1 MWSVRKRV
9 KQKRRIMVSLCA
21 VAALLLA
28 VVMRLSRGGTFFTC
42 PLICSCTADTLSC
55 TGQTESTARATS
67 STNNLRLAHLPFT
80 EVQSGTFRGLIN
92 VSRIEISQSDSI
104 RKIRGETFLSLYN
117 LIEISIL
124 NIIHLSVIEKGAF
137 TDLPRLRYLSI
148 CNTGIRHFP
157 DFSRISSLG
166 LDFFLEIGDN
176 TQLNS
181 IPANAFQGISKA
193 DTHMNLV
200 RNGFIEIDS
209 HAFNGTR
216 LEKLILKDNWH
227 LIKIHD
233 DAFEGA
239 EGPTLLDVSSTAL
252 RSLPTRG
259 LREVKIFIARSTPS
273 LKTLPPLE
281 NLAEL
286 QEADLTYPSHCC
298 AFHTWKRDNRETA
311 VFGRFK
317 NLTMLCN
324 MANQADSMDPSGEDL
339 NDINFHYPDL
349 ELCVSTNSFKCTPE
363 PDAFNPCEDLLGH
376 TFLRAITWIVT
387 VFALVGNLAVLLVLL
402 LSHQKLSVSR
412 FLMCNLAFADLCMG
426 FYLLLIA
433 SADYRSRQEYYNHA
447 TDWQTGMGC
456 GVAGF
461 LTVFAS
467 ELSIYTLTMI
477 TLERWH
483 TITHAMQMSRRLRL
497 RHMVTMMAIGW
508 GFSLLMALLPVVG
521 VSSYT
526 KVSICLPMDIETPVS
541 QGYVV
546 AVLVINVAAF
556 LMVCSSYAGIYLS
569 VRNPNVPT
577 RHGDT
582 RMAKR
587 MAVLIFTD
595 FLCMAPI
602 SFFAIS
608 AALHMPL
615 ITVSQSKILLILFY
629 PINSLC
635 NPFLYTI
642 FTRAF
647 RRDMCLLLSR
657 CGCCHAQAEFY
668 RSQGLSGVTLAPRK
682 KSVRKSHSNQFRAY
696 HIKLQ
701 GCFFNKAAK

>member
-1 MWSVRKRV
+1 
-9 KQKRRIMVSLCA
+9 MVSRCSL
-21 VAALLLA
+21 AALLLA
-28 VVMRLSRGGTFFTC
+28 LAMRLSRGGSFTC
-42 PLICSCTADTLSC
+42 PLPCICTADTLRC
-55 TGQTESTARATS
+55 TAQTESAARGS
-67 STNNLRLAHLPFT
+67 SSNNNLRLAHLPFT
-80 EVQSGTFRGLIN
+80 EVQRGTFRGLIN
-92 VSRIEISQSDSI
+92 VTR
-104 RKIRGETFLSLYN
+104 
-117 LIEISIL
+117 ISIL
-124 NIIHLSVIEKGAF
+124 NIIYLSAVEEGAF

-148 CNTGIRHFP
+148 CNTGIKHFP
-157 DFSRISSLG
+157 DFSRISSLE
-166 LDFFLEIGDN
+166 LDFFLEMGDN
-176 TQLNS
+176 RQLPS
-181 IPANAFQGISKA
+181 VPANAFRGVSRA
-193 DTHMNLV
+193 DMYMNLV
-200 RNGFIEIDS
+200 RNGLTAIDS

-216 LEKLILKDNWH
+216 LEKLILKDNKN

-239 EGPTLLDVSSTAL
+239 EGPVLLDVSSTAL
-252 RSLPTRG
+252 RSLPARG
-259 LREVKIFIARSTPS
+259 LREVKVLVARFTPS

-298 AFHTWKRDNRETA
+298 AFQTWKRDNRENA

-317 NLTMLCN
+317 NLSMLCD
-324 MANQADSMDPSGEDL
+324 MADQADMDPSSEDL
-339 NDINFHYPDL
+339 YDINFHYPDL
-349 ELCVSTNSFKCTPE
+349 DLCASSSSFKCTPE

-376 TFLRAITWIVT
+376 ALLRAITWIVT
-387 VFALVGNLAVLLVLL
+387 VFSLVGNLAVLLVLL
-402 LSHQKLSVSR
+402 MSHQKLSVSR

-433 SADYRSRQEYYNHA
+433 LADYRSRQEYYNHA

-461 LTVFAS
+461 LSVFSS

-483 TITHAMQMSRRLRL
+483 TITHAMQISRRLRL

-546 AVLVINVAAF
+546 AVLAINVAAF

-608 AALHMPL
+608 AALRMPL

-642 FTRAF
+642 STRAF
-647 RRDMCLLLSR
+647 RRDTCLLLSR
-657 CGCCHAQAEFY
+657 CGCCHTQAEYY
-668 RSQGLSGVTLAPRK
+668 RSRGLSGVILAPR
-682 KSVRKSHSNQFRAY
+682 RKSLRKSRSGHFRAY
-696 HIKLQ
+696 HIKLH
-701 GCFFNKAAK
+701 GCFFNKAAT

>member
-1 MWSVRKRV
+1 
-9 KQKRRIMVSLCA
+9 MVSVCTVLP
-21 VAALLLA
+21 LLLPLL
-28 VVMRLSRGGTFFTC
+28 MIHGGRGGSGTFTFTC
-42 PLICSCTADTLSC
+42 PQICTCTPGTLTC
-55 TGQTESTARATS
+55 TGYTEKTARATAF
-67 STNNLRLAHLPFT
+67 TNILRLAQLPLT
-80 EVQSGTFRGLIN
+80 EVRSGTFQGLIN

-104 RKIRGETFLSLYN
+104 RKIQSEAFLSLHS
-117 LIEISIL
+117 LIEIAIL
-124 NIIHLSVIEKGAF
+124 NIIHLSAIEKGAF

-157 DFSRISSLG
+157 DFSRISSMG
-166 LDFFLEIGDN
+166 LDFFLEMGDN
-176 TQLNS
+176 IQLNS

-193 DTHMNLV
+193 DMYMKLV
-200 RNGFIEIDS
+200 RNGITEIEA

-216 LEKLILKDNWH
+216 LEKLILKDNQH
-227 LIKIHD
+227 LNKIHD

-259 LREVKIFIARSTPS
+259 LGEMKVLIARSTPS

-281 NLAEL
+281 NLSEL
-286 QEADLTYPSHCC
+286 QEANLTYPSHCC
-298 AFHTWKRDNRETA
+298 AFHTWKRDNKEAA
-311 VFGRFK
+311 VFNRFK
-317 NLTMLCN
+317 DLTMLCN
-324 MANQADSMDPSGEDL
+324 MAAQADTMDPSAEDL

-349 ELCVSTNSFKCTPE
+349 ELCVSSRSFKCTPE
-363 PDAFNPCEDLLGH
+363 PDAFSPCEDLLGH
-376 TFLRAITWIVT
+376 SFLRVITWIVT
-387 VFALVGNLAVLLVLL
+387 TFALVGNLAVLFVLL

-433 SADYRSRQEYYNHA
+433 LADYRSRQEYYNHA
-447 TDWQTGMGC
+447 MDWQTGLGC

-461 LTVFAS
+461 LTVFSS

-508 GFSLLMALLPVVG
+508 GFSLLMALLPVFG

-556 LMVCSSYAGIYLS
+556 LLVCFSYAGIYLS
-569 VRNPNVPT
+569 VRSPDVPT
-577 RHGDT
+577 RHGDA

-615 ITVSQSKILLILFY
+615 ITISQSKILLILFY

-657 CGCCHAQAEFY
+657 CGCCNAQAESY
-668 RSQGLSGVTLAPRK
+668 RLHGLSRVALTPR
-682 KSVRKSHSNQFRAY
+682 RQRARTSHSNQFRAY
-696 HIKLQ
+696 HIKLH
-701 GCFFNKAAK
+701 GCFFNKAAT

>member
-1 MWSVRKRV
+1 MDRFLCRVRR
-9 KQKRRIMVSLCA
+9 KQVRLKRRIMVSLCSVA
-21 VAALLLA
+21 VLLLLA
-28 VVMRLSRGGTFFTC
+28 VVMMRVSRGGTFTC
-42 PLICSCTADTLSC
+42 PPVCRCTADTLGC
-55 TGQTESTARATS
+55 TGETESRARGTS
-67 STNNLRLAHLPFT
+67 STTDLRLAHLPLT
-80 EVQSGTFRGLIN
+80 EVQSGTFQGLIN

-104 RKIRGETFLSLYN
+104 RKIQSEAFLSIHN

-124 NIIHLSVIEKGAF
+124 NIIHLLAIEKGAF
-137 TDLPRLRYLSI
+137 ADLPRLRYLSI

-157 DFSRISSLG
+157 DFTHISSLG
-166 LDFFLEIGDN
+166 LDFFLEMGDN
-176 TQLNS
+176 MQINS

-193 DTHMNLV
+193 DMHMNLV
-200 RNGFIEIDS
+200 RNGFTEIDS

-216 LEKLILKDNWH
+216 LEKLILKDNRH

-239 EGPTLLDVSSTAL
+239 EGPNLL
-252 RSLPTRG
+252 RG
-259 LREVKIFIARSTPS
+259 LREVKVLIAHSTPS
-273 LKTLPPLE
+273 LKILPPLE
-281 NLAEL
+281 TLAEL

-298 AFHTWKRDNRETA
+298 AFNTWKHDNKETA

-324 MANQADSMDPSGEDL
+324 MADQTDSMDPSGEDL

-349 ELCVSTNSFKCTPE
+349 ELCISSSSFKCTPE

-387 VFALVGNLAVLLVLL
+387 VFSLVGNLAVLLVLL
-402 LSHQKLSVSR
+402 LSHQKLGVSR

-433 SADYRSRQEYYNHA
+433 LADYRSRQEYYNHA
-447 TDWQTGMGC
+447 MDWQTGMGC
-456 GVAGF
+456 GIAGF
-461 LTVFAS
+461 LTVFSS

-508 GFSLLMALLPVVG
+508 GFSLLMALLPVIG

-569 VRNPNVPT
+569 VHNPNVPT

-657 CGCCHAQAEFY
+657 CGCCHTQAEFY
-668 RSQGLSGVTLAPRK
+668 RSQGLSGVTLAPKK
-682 KSVRKSHSNQFRAY
+682 KSVRKSHSNHFRAY
-696 HIKLQ
+696 HKLQ
-701 GCFFNKAAK
+701 GCFFNKAAT

>member
-1 MWSVRKRV
+1 
-9 KQKRRIMVSLCA
+9 MVSLCS

-28 VVMRLSRGGTFFTC
+28 AVWRLSRGGTFTFTLNFTC
-42 PLICSCTADTLSC
+42 PPICSCAPDTLIC
-55 TGQTESTARATS
+55 TGQTEGKARETSTS
-67 STNNLRLAHLPFT
+67 NNLRLAHLPFT

-104 RKIRGETFLSLYN
+104 RKIRGEAFLSIHN

-124 NIIHLSVIEKGAF
+124 NIVHLSVIENGAF
-137 TDLPRLRYLSI
+137 TDLPRLQYLSI
-148 CNTGIRHFP
+148 CNTGVRHFP
-157 DFSRISSLG
+157 DFSSISTLG
-166 LDFFLEIGDN
+166 LDFFLEMGDN
-176 TQLNS
+176 MQLKS
-181 IPANAFQGISKA
+181 IPANAFQGLSQA
-193 DTHMNLV
+193 DT
-200 RNGFIEIDS
+200 
-209 HAFNGTR
+209 
-216 LEKLILKDNWH
+216 ILKDNQQ

-239 EGPTLLDVSSTAL
+239 EGPILLDISSTAL
-252 RSLPTRG
+252 RSLPARG
-259 LREVKIFIARSTPS
+259 LRELKVLIARSTPS
-273 LKTLPPLE
+273 LKILPPLE

-286 QEADLTYPSHCC
+286 QEAELTYASHCC
-298 AFHTWKRDNRETA
+298 AFNTWKRDNKETA

-317 NLTMLCN
+317 NLTTLCN
-324 MANQADSMDPSGEDL
+324 MADQVDSMDPPDEDL

-349 ELCVSTNSFKCTPE
+349 DLCVSSSAFKCTPE

-376 TFLRAITWIVT
+376 AFLRAVTWIVT
-387 VFALVGNLAVLLVLL
+387 VFSLVGNMAVLLVLL
-402 LSHQKLSVSR
+402 LRHQKMSVSR

-433 SADYRSRQEYYNHA
+433 LADYRSRQEYYNHA
-447 TDWQTGMGC
+447 TDWQMGMGC

-461 LTVFAS
+461 LTVFSS

-483 TITHAMQMSRRLRL
+483 TITHAMQMSRRVRL

-508 GFSLLMALLPVVG
+508 GFSLLMALLPVFG

-526 KVSICLPMDIETPVS
+526 KVSICLPMDIESPVS

-556 LMVCSSYAGIYLS
+556 LMVCSSYAGIFLS

-577 RHGDT
+577 RHRDT

-657 CGCCHAQAEFY
+657 CGCCHARAEFY
-668 RSQGLSGVTLAPRK
+668 RLQGLSGVTLTPGK
-682 KSVRKSHSNQFRAY
+682 KSIRKSHSKQFRAH

-701 GCFFNKAAK
+701 GCFFNKAAT